1 MSLRDKFITL
11 HGRKPVLEALISGED
26 VAQLHI
32 SKKATGEIIQ
42 KIKKIGA
49 EKGIKLEL
57 VTENRIAALTK
68 SGQHQGV
75 AADVRAQRMQSLSN
89 FLLQR
94 NGRSHKT
101 AVFLLDGIHNPA
113 NLGMIL
119 RSATAAGI
127 DGIIVPEK
135 GTASINPV
143 AIKASAGTAFKAPIL
158 RVDNAANAVKQ
169 LGVERF
175 EIFALSSAGDNIFKA
190 HLPERIALVLG
201 NESSGISDEVFRFC
215 HGTLSIP
222 LRNEIES
229 LNVAATAA
237 VACYEIARRAT

>member
-1 MSLRDKFITL
+1 
-11 HGRKPVLEALISGED
+11 
-26 VAQLHI
+26 
-32 SKKATGEIIQ
+32 
-42 KIKKIGA
+42 
-49 EKGIKLEL
+49 
-57 VTENRIAALTK
+57 
-68 SGQHQGV
+68 
-75 AADVRAQRMQSLSN
+75 
-89 FLLQR
+89 
-94 NGRSHKT
+94 
-101 AVFLLDGIHNPA
+101 
-113 NLGMIL
+113 MIL

-158 RVDNAANAVKQ
+158 RVDSAANAVKQ

-201 NESSGISDEVFRFC
+201 NESSGRSEEVFRFC
-215 HGTLSIP
+215 HGTLTIP
-222 LRNEIES
+222 LRKEIES